1 MISKGGIVIKSL
13 LSILR
18 ENVLQTDKEIRAIN
32 ESLDRA
38 IGADNLKYYF
48 DEEGDLCSVC
58 DFRENFKDIL
68 KRYGIDPSRKSSA
81 CRGVCELIER
91 ENNSELTYLWILLFL
106 DEGVIYPYRAE
117 DADKASKED
126 KRALRVSADIF
137 EDYCITEAEYAR
149 RLERLRGIVS
159 KKHSKVKCNSKV
171 PPAAFKVT
179 RDYLL
184 SIQRKVFDKDILE
197 NMKRIQ
203 DSAGQFEGLNTV
215 LPLIM
220 FKAVTGNVKSFADN
234 SNNVLTVDIRK
245 LLNRRTYH
253 IDNDNGK
260 NYAKFEKDVKFFK
273 ALTKAYSKHFAV
285 DVGFCY
291 YCFGRVT
298 NLNIWAAKTPLGNDF
313 ASAYLTAPIIE
324 KEMVLITDDEKEYCC
339 KKRGVDPEILGE
351 CSFNTEFGEIV
362 GGSESIYDRLFHY
375 CEENPEVREDM
386 HRCFLSG
393 DHDRACEISEKIG
406 TALSDSCVTLNKENF
421 DYGVCYIYE
430 YFLNAEIPML
440 KKLMLDT
447 LNKHILLLDDIANDK
462 NTLL

>member
-1 MISKGGIVIKSL
+1 MKSL

-18 ENVLQTDKEIRAIN
+18 ETVLQTDKEIRAIN

-38 IGADNLKYYF
+38 IGKDNLKYYF
-48 DEEGDLCSVC
+48 DEEGDLCSVS

-68 KRYGIDPSRKSSA
+68 KRYGIEPSRKSAA

-91 ENNSELTYLWILLFL
+91 ENSSELTYLWILLFL
-106 DEGVIYPYRAE
+106 DEGVIYPYKAE

-126 KRALRVSADIF
+126 KRALAVSADIF
-137 EDYCITEAEYAR
+137 EDYCIAEAEYAR
-149 RLERLRGIVS
+149 RLERLRDIVS

-171 PPAAFKVT
+171 PTAAFKVT

-184 SIQRKVFDKDILE
+184 SIQRKVFDKDILD

-203 DSAGQFEGLNTV
+203 DSAGQFESLNTI

-273 ALTKAYSKHFAV
+273 ALTKAYSTQFAV

-298 NLNIWAAKTPLGNDF
+298 NLNEWAAKYPLGNDF
-313 ASAYLTAPIIE
+313 ESAFLTAPIIE
-324 KEMVLITDDEKEYCC
+324 KEIVLFTDDETEYCC

-362 GGSESIYDRLFHY
+362 GGDESLYDRLFHY
-375 CEENPEVREDM
+375 CEENPEVREEM
-386 HRCFLSG
+386 HRCFVDG
-393 DHDRACEISEKIG
+393 DHDRACEISENIG
-406 TALSDSCVTLNKENF
+406 TAISGSCITLNKENF

-430 YFLNAEIPML
+430 YFLTAEIPLL
-440 KKLMLDT
+440 KKLMMDT
-447 LNKHILLLDDIANDK
+447 LNKNILLIND
-462 NTLL
+462 